1 MEILYLESIDYL
13 SKLSTISIIFRVL
26 LSMLLG
32 GILGYERGKKR
43 RPAGLRTYLV
53 VCVASSMAM
62 MTGVYLTEQTGY
74 GDASRIAAQVISGI
88 GFLGAGTILVTKHNQ
103 VKGLTTAAGLWA
115 AACIGLSLGAGFYT
129 GAIVGFTAIWLS
141 LSIVTIMEKRLYK
154 NSKIINIY
162 VEFEHIN
169 SVSRFISEI
178 RKNHGMVRELE
189 TTKLKNIDGS
199 YNVSALMTLKF
210 SEKKSHAQ
218 IIEEYGNIEGVVFID
233 EVA

>member
-1 MEILYLESIDYL
+1 MYLESINYL
-13 SKLSTISIIFRVL
+13 SELSTISIVFRIL

-32 GILGYERGKKR
+32 GILGYERGKKH

-62 MTGVYLTEQTGY
+62 MTGVYLTDLTGS

-129 GAIVGFTAIWLS
+129 GAIVGFVAIWLS
-141 LSIVTIMEKRLYK
+141 LSILTIIERRLYK
-154 NSKIINIY
+154 NSKIINLY
-162 VEFEHIN
+162 VEFEHIK
-169 SVSRFISEI
+169 SVSFFISEV
-178 RKNHGMVRELE
+178 RNNNGMVKELE
-189 TTKLKNIDGS
+189 TTKLKNVDGT

-210 SEKKSHAQ
+210 NEKKSHAQ
-218 IIEEYGNIEGVVFID
+218 VIEEYGKIDGVVFID